1 MFFRTPDCMTVRM
14 PKFIKE
20 PLTQRQIDKWRRD
33 CLSDR
38 IRHASRAV
46 GGVKYLYWTW
56 ENTEKTQKEFWEFKY
71 PSRIKPGKRQKM
83 GLGAGWGPPSPP
95 TTVILKIV
103 GGATGR
109 KHGHFANCWRAW
121 ESKAPG
127 GPEA

>member
-1 MFFRTPDCMTVRM
+1 MTVRM

-56 ENTEKTQKEFWEFKY
+56 ENTEKTQKEFWEFIATNIY
-71 PSRIKPGKRQKM
+71 IYIFIGE
-83 GLGAGWGPPSPP
+83 
-95 TTVILKIV
+95 IFNHIV
-103 GGATGR
+103 N
-109 KHGHFANCWRAW
+109 HDY
-121 ESKAPG
+121 
-127 GPEA
+127 